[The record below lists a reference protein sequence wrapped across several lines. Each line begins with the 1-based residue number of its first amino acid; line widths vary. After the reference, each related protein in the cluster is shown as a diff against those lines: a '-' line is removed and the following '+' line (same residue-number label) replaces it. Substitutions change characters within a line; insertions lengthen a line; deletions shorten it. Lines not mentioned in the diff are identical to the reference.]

1 MRIFIVLLTL
11 FLLSSVQAQSALT
24 SLGSMQFVVPSTAGT
39 TGDQLARL
47 ISSKLGPKI
56 NAAIVVENKV
66 GAGGL
71 IGIDYVAKSNP
82 DGKTLLFSA
91 TAFSTLAAL
100 RSDLPYDPVKNFAPV
115 ILLGTSPLVFVVTN
129 SLPAKNMK
137 EFFDYVN
144 KQPNGSVNYAS
155 PGVGSVHHLTSELFL
170 QETGLKLT
178 HVPYKGSSSLIN
190 DVVAGHVQSAFV
202 VLQTASQMVINGKMR
217 MLAVMGQSR
226 IPQFSSTP
234 TMIESGVQIPPISAW
249 FGISAPAN
257 TPSTLITQ
265 LNHELNQ
272 ILATPETRAAIVK
285 MGVDPVGG
293 KSEKLDSLIKQEIK
307 IWSQVVKKGDISLD

>member
-1 MRIFIVLLTL
+1 
-11 FLLSSVQAQSALT
+11 
-24 SLGSMQFVVPSTAGT
+24 
-39 TGDQLARL
+39 
-47 ISSKLGPKI
+47 
-56 NAAIVVENKV
+56 
-66 GAGGL
+66 
-71 IGIDYVAKSNP
+71 
-82 DGKTLLFSA
+82 
-91 TAFSTLAAL
+91 
-100 RSDLPYDPVKNFAPV
+100 
-115 ILLGTSPLVFVVTN
+115 
-129 SLPAKNMK
+129 
-137 EFFDYVN
+137 
-144 KQPNGSVNYAS
+144 
-155 PGVGSVHHLTSELFL
+155 
-170 QETGLKLT
+170 
-178 HVPYKGSSSLIN
+178 
-190 DVVAGHVQSAFV
+190 
-202 VLQTASQMVINGKMR
+202 MVINGKMR